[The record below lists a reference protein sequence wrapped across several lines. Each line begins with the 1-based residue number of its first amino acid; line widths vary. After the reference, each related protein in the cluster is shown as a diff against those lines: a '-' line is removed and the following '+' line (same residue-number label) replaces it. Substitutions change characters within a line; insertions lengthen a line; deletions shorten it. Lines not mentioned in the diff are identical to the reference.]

1 MRRRGKTRRMV
12 GGKCSCP
19 IGVEILMISGDC
31 YKCHLQIVHKKLKK
45 EKENRRSVQVVCICW
60 HNNGS
65 SVMFW
70 AAFDQRILFWI
81 IGIFL

>member
-31 YKCHLQIVHKKLKK
+31 YKCHLQIAHKKLKK
-45 EKENRRSVQVVCICW
+45 KENRRSVQVVCICW